1 MRNLSITILSVC
13 CMLCHLGTSAQMKS
27 VPIKV
32 PLNEPDYN
40 KPKLFADLP
49 DRVDFNPNNLSNLFE
64 LQVGQSVNIPISA
77 DFTFSGQVVSKSDD
91 PKSSSVVIRSTNRV
105 GARLVFTKVSD
116 TDNVTKYIG
125 RIISLQHGDSY
136 EIVSENNQYYFK
148 KKGVYDLINE

>member
-1 MRNLSITILSVC
+1 
-13 CMLCHLGTSAQMKS
+13 MKN

-32 PLNEPDYN
+32 PINEPDYN

-64 LQVGQSVNIPISA
+64 LQVGQSVNLPISS
-77 DFTFSGQVVSKSDD
+77 DFTFSGLVVSKSND

-116 TDNVTKYIG
+116 TDNTIKYIG

-136 EIVSENNQYYFK
+136 EIVFENNQYYLK
-148 KKGVYDLINE
+148 KKGLYDLINE